1 MSSIDEI
8 TPLEVGSAVP
18 DFTLDDVLSGV
29 PVALADLRGDVVVL
43 NFWSGECDWSRRYD
57 DYFAGHVDK
66 WAERGVR
73 LIHINSN
80 ANESL
85 ADTDRVAHDLDIMA
99 PILDDAGNVVADAYG
114 ATNTPHVFVI
124 TADGHLAYQ
133 GAIDDTNFRQKE
145 ATVNYLD
152 AAVEAVLAGREP
164 AVTATPAYGC
174 TIVRSF
180 EE

>member
-1 MSSIDEI
+1 MSSTDEI
-8 TPLEVGSAVP
+8 TPLAVGSDAP
-18 DFTLDDVLSGV
+18 DFTLPDVLSGV
-29 PVALADLRGDVVVL
+29 PVSLADLRGDVVVL

-57 DYFAGHVDK
+57 DYFAARADR
-66 WAERGVR
+66 WAEKGVR

-80 ANESL
+80 ANESPD
-85 ADTDRVAHDLDIMA
+85 DTDRVAHDLDIMV

-114 ATNTPHVFVI
+114 ALTTPHVFVI

-152 AAVEAVLAGREP
+152 EAVAAALAGRDP
-164 AVTATPAYGC
+164 AVTLYMMQH
-174 TIVRSF
+174 RSLQHLCF
-180 EE
+180 